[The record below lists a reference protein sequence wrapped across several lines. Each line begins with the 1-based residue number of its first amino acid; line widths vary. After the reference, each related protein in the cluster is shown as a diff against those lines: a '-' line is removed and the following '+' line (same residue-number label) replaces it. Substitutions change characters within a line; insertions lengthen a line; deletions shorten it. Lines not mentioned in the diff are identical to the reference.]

1 MIGFKANSHLPL
13 PALLSKCI
21 NSEIKMKNVFLNFLS
36 RAGSIQVASMEK
48 LFQISNINFKKSLNP
63 YRILYECHS
72 LWILELKTLLLPFFD
87 GMKYSTKLG
96 EQIRHMSTGC
106 QSDLSGEPH
115 FQISHLSSFTFHIF
129 HDLSH
134 VPASVRLIFFF
145 RIFSQLDPESKN
157 KFKTEENFVETASNL
172 QSLVKCSNFNIQ
184 GF

>member
-1 MIGFKANSHLPL
+1 MFSWTFSPELEA
-13 PALLSKCI
+13 SK
-21 NSEIKMKNVFLNFLS
+21 L
-36 RAGSIQVASMEK
+36 QVASMEK

-72 LWILELKTLLLPFFD
+72 LWILDLKTLLLPFFD

-134 VPASVRLIFFF
+134 VPASVGLIFFW
-145 RIFSQLDPESKN
+145 IFSQLDPESKII
-157 KFKTEENFVETASNL
+157 FRRRKTLLKRPRIFLDPLLSAPTPTSKA
-172 QSLVKCSNFNIQ
+172 
-184 GF
+184 

>member
-1 MIGFKANSHLPL
+1 MFSWTFSPELEA
-13 PALLSKCI
+13 SK
-21 NSEIKMKNVFLNFLS
+21 L
-36 RAGSIQVASMEK
+36 QVASMEK

-134 VPASVRLIFFF
+134 VPASVRLIFFLEYSVSLIPSQKINLRRRKTLLKRP
-145 RIFSQLDPESKN
+145 RIFNPLLSAPTSTSKA
-157 KFKTEENFVETASNL
+157 FKRKYWNF
-172 QSLVKCSNFNIQ
+172 F
-184 GF
+184 FW

>member
-1 MIGFKANSHLPL
+1 MFSWTFSPELEA
-13 PALLSKCI
+13 SK
-21 NSEIKMKNVFLNFLS
+21 L
-36 RAGSIQVASMEK
+36 QVASMEK

-87 GMKYSTKLG
+87 GMRYSTKLGG

-129 HDLSH
+129 HDLFH
-134 VPASVRLIFFF
+134 VPASVGLIFFW
-145 RIFSQLDPESKN
+145 IFSQLDPESKII
-157 KFKTEENFVETASNL
+157 FRRRKTLLKRPRIFLDPLLSAPTPTSKA
-172 QSLVKCSNFNIQ
+172 
-184 GF
+184 